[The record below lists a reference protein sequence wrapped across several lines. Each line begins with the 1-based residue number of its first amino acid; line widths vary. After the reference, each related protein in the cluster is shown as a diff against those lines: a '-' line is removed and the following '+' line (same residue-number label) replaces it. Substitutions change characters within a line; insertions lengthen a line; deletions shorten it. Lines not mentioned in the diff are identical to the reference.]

1 MTKTLQ
7 QRRVTIPEHRRRAQ
21 VIQTLCG
28 ILAGL
33 GGFLV
38 VQHFALGQGWYV
50 AAALLGL
57 RIASR
62 EFLLD
67 CLKIAREW
75 IGLLGGAKV
84 DDRNERGG

>member
-21 VIQTLCG
+21 VVQTLCG
-28 ILAGL
+28 IIAGLAGF
-33 GGFLV
+33 FLV
-38 VQHFALGQGWYV
+38 RYFALGEGWYV

-62 EFLLD
+62 EFLVD

-75 IGLLGGAKV
+75 VAVLTGGSH
-84 DDRNERGG
+84 DG